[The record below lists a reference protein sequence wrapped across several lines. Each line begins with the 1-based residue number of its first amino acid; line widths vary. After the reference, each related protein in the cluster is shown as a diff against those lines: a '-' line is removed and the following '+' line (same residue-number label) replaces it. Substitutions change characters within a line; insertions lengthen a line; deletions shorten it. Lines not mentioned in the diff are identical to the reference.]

1 MMGEER
7 ESKLEQNISNRPSA
21 ILEKEENNDGCFCA
35 KKQCMIGIAS
45 VAIGVGGFVVSLL
58 I

>member
-1 MMGEER
+1 MAK
-7 ESKLEQNISNRPSA
+7 ESTLDQDSNSSSL
-21 ILEKEENNDGCFCA
+21 ILEKDNEGCFCA

-45 VAIGVGGFVVSLL
+45 ISIGIGGFVVSLL